1 MATLPSPA
9 ASRVPSDAAHAGLP
23 NAVPHGRPT
32 RVALLAALAAGV
44 GVLAAVGSVRHRT
57 GDPLVVDRRLR
68 EAMRRRRQASSRRAA
83 LAGRER
89 SATRVVSDT
98 FGKLTGQW
106 PPALAGAAAA
116 AVVARRHGPRAALP
130 ALAAVP
136 LANAAHAAIKY
147 TLREQRPLLARLTGK
162 RTPSFPSGHSA
173 RSAALAGVLAHLAA
187 REQVAPAGAVL
198 AAGATIALAGGAN
211 RAWVERHWVSDLV
224 GGWALGA
231 AAAAGCALWYD
242 AVRARAR

>member
-1 MATLPSPA
+1 MAMLPTPT
-9 ASRVPSDAAHAGLP
+9 ASRATPDAPPAHLPDVVPAS
-23 NAVPHGRPT
+23 RPT
-32 RVALLAALAAGV
+32 RAALLAAAAAGV
-44 GVLAAVGSVRHRT
+44 GVLAVVGSVRHRT
-57 GDPLVVDRRLR
+57 GEALAVDRTLR
-68 EAMRRRRQASSRRAA
+68 KAMRLRRQAASRRAA

-89 SATRVVSDT
+89 STARAVSDT

-116 AVVARRHGPRAALP
+116 AAVTRRHGPAAAVP

-147 TLREQRPLLARLTGK
+147 TLRERRPLLARLTGK
-162 RTPSFPSGHSA
+162 RTPSYPSGHAA

-187 REQVAPAGAVL
+187 RERIAPAGAVL
-198 AAGATIALAGGAN
+198 AAGTAVALAGGAN
-211 RAWVERHWVSDLV
+211 RAWVERHWVSDIV

-242 AVRARAR
+242 AIRARAR

>member
-1 MATLPSPA
+1 MSTSPT
-9 ASRVPSDAAHAGLP
+9 SDASNGTFDAALTDLP
-23 NAVPHGRPT
+23 DVVPASRPT
-32 RVALLAALAAGV
+32 RAALLAALAAGV
-44 GVLAAVGSVRHRT
+44 GVLAVVASVRHRT
-57 GDPLVVDRRLR
+57 GDALAVDRRLR
-68 EAMRRRRQASSRRAA
+68 QAMRLRRQASSRRAA
-83 LAGRER
+83 VAGRER
-89 SATRVVSDT
+89 SATRAVSDT

-106 PPALAGAAAA
+106 PPALAGVAAAA
-116 AVVARRHGPRAALP
+116 AVARQHGPMAALP
-130 ALAAVP
+130 VLATVP
-136 LANAAHAAIKY
+136 MANAAHAAIKY

-173 RSAALAGVLAHLAA
+173 RSAALAGLLAHLAA

-198 AAGATIALAGGAN
+198 AAGATVALAGGAN

-242 AVRARAR
+242 AIRARSR